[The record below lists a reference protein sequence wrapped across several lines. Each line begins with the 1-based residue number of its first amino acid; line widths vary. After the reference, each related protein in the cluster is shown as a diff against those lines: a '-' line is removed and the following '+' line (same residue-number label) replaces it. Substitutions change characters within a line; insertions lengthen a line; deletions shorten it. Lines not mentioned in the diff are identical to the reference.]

1 MVRLNEFTMLFFVF
15 KLFLFIKFILRV
27 FFSKKMLIE
36 PRLVV
41 SKFNFKI
48 EFNFSASSVQAR

>member
-1 MVRLNEFTMLFFVF
+1 MVRLNEFVGIQTVLVYKVYTLCIFFQ
-15 KLFLFIKFILRV
+15 
-27 FFSKKMLIE
+27 KMLIE